1 MSLLKQSLLANRR
14 ALEAGFEQAAR
25 VAMHEA
31 FRRCGARKPQ
41 EPDIVAMLVLEG
53 ARHIAGTLR
62 AVTGPF
68 GMRTTVS
75 SVFCHQRPEVLFNRR
90 GYRPDRC
97 ELGDILLV
105 HRHCNVRGGT
115 MESNALLLQAKL
127 CGNGAHR
134 VPANEQHQL
143 RLYQHWP
150 LFEYS
155 RSGSRL
161 NGQTRNVTPKT
172 RHDGAQYLLIDDGSL
187 GPAMSG
193 LLGLPGTHCMA
204 VWPAEPVL
212 YPSIPIGEELFRFFL
227 GLSGRPFLNR
237 VSANANNWDTV
248 VWDLLEHSLSF
259 VFNRGN
265 AGIRREPRAGGDL
278 MMSSV
283 SSMNFCVVGDEVDVN
298 DRGGQLEVLRRRIS
312 AVLEQGGR
320 EPPDLDRWPDEGDE
334 EAGGVSVMLIET
346 RDGEG
351 RAEQPR

>member
-248 VWDLLEHSLSF
+248 VWDLL
-259 VFNRGN
+259 
-265 AGIRREPRAGGDL
+265 
-278 MMSSV
+278 
-283 SSMNFCVVGDEVDVN
+283 
-298 DRGGQLEVLRRRIS
+298 
-312 AVLEQGGR
+312 
-320 EPPDLDRWPDEGDE
+320 
-334 EAGGVSVMLIET
+334 
-346 RDGEG
+346 
-351 RAEQPR
+351 